1 MTLTS
6 APVEADSSV
15 TASPRALATQTWV
28 PSETI
33 ASGWSNS

>member
-15 TASPRALATQTWV
+15 TVSPLALATHTWV
-28 PSETI
+28 PSEAI
-33 ASGWSNS
+33 ANGLLNW